1 MATNYANATY
11 TEVIDLQTVA
21 DQQSIIGIH
30 TPIGLSPY
38 ARLRGFFQQFRKFK
52 YNGIKSLVMIPA
64 AQLPVDPLGLTG
76 VVGTTDQMDPRDS
89 LNPILFH
96 GCHGENLTAVL
107 DEIYGYVSAPVPA
120 TGGVNSPT
128 GNNVAPSADEFR
140 HSSSLDMS
148 EYYSKL
154 TDSSWRK
161 FGIQQ
166 GVKLSNMR
174 PLVWQVAQ
182 NMPTLPSF
190 APTDFT
196 NHAQYQHRGV
206 INDMQVNTPT
216 GDLFYTAISEPG
228 SISEPAVPRQ
238 YSEIVPNFVDGEL
251 GARSSYKQQFTNRM
265 TTLGWLPTSY
275 DNGQTTG
282 GATVT
287 QSILPRLFMGVLVLP
302 PAYNVE
308 QYFRM
313 VITHSFSFKEFTS
326 SLSLMDVPDRSG
338 TKPDNIPYI
347 NWIDYGD
354 TLDSIGA
361 KSLTVSD
368 GVM

>member
-30 TPIGLSPY
+30 TPIGISPY
-38 ARLRGFFQQFRKFK
+38 VRLRGFFQQFRKFK

-76 VVGTTDQMDPRDS
+76 VVGTTDLMDPRDS

-96 GCHGENLTAVL
+96 GCHGENLTNVL
-107 DEIYGYVSAPVPA
+107 DEIYGYVSSPVA
-120 TGGVNSPT
+120 GTGAVASSV
-128 GNNVAPSADEFR
+128 GNNVSPSADEFR
-140 HSSSLDMS
+140 HSASLDMS
-148 EYYSKL
+148 QYYSKL

-182 NMPTLPSF
+182 NMPMLPSF
-190 APTDFT
+190 SPTDFT
-196 NHAQYQHRGV
+196 NNSQYIHRGV
-206 INDMQVNTPT
+206 IDDMQADTTT
-216 GDLFYTAISEPG
+216 GDLSYTPISNSG
-228 SISEPAVPRQ
+228 SIVEPAVPRQ
-238 YSEIVPNFVDGEL
+238 YVEIMPNFVDGEL
-251 GARSSYKQQFTNRM
+251 GARSAYKQQFTNRM
-265 TTLGWLPTSY
+265 TTLGWMPTSY

-287 QSILPRLFMGVLVLP
+287 QTILPRLFMGVLVLP

-326 SLSLMDVPDRSG
+326 SLSLMDAEPSSGAQSSTVP
-338 TKPDNIPYI
+338 YA

-361 KSLTVSD
+361 KSQTVSD